1 MIYRIDDS
9 IDRQYEPTVLIG
21 KDSDIDQQCVLA
33 FVELELRIR

>member
-21 KDSDIDQQCVLA
+21 KDSDIDQ
-33 FVELELRIR
+33 